1 MFFNPDFDVEDND
14 RTTRLAPNGKRS
26 NLTDRQYDQV
36 RTPEFKAWFGDWEKE
51 YNIEKLRKSKDIQ
64 IHWNGEYS
72 LDRKSARSWMLA
84 NLRGLYINKDTGDKM
99 ELAREGVRKVTS
111 HGNYNKLHLKSMKGV
126 RELIENSIYITEMEK
141 SQEDKD
147 YDKYRYYVAGVD
159 IDGVKCTAKI
169 VVGVKDG
176 KSYYDHNLS
185 RIEKGSLID
194 TLRGVNNP
202 SASKATLDAIYDTKL
217 LRILQ
222 GGNSSKVVDENGE
235 PLVVYHGTNDNF
247 TEFKESQI
255 GRTDHGWFGR
265 DFYFSS
271 PGAEA
276 TENNIAFAKKEASGY
291 GKRVIAAYV
300 NVKKPLITNRAD
312 TWTTTDAAA
321 RKFSEDAKAKGHD
334 GIIVDDAEGSEI
346 VVFKPNQIKS
356 ATDNNGNFDA
366 RQNDTRF
373 FNPDFDVEET
383 SLTSG
388 ARYSLIKHEEWIK
401 GLTHEAVYT
410 AISNRIDS
418 GIRNGDIRVSSE
430 DDKLKIAIAARTFF
444 AEYSNKIIRLS
455 DGRNLY
461 FAPDPQDIKRGL
473 SKQEAWANYCIHAV
487 THGGDTVKGRGY
499 PERIFSEEKVDSLM
513 LIEGIVRDENCYA
526 HLNPKHRDK
535 DGVVF
540 VGKDAKGNRMD
551 VVARLDEYGDISA
564 DLTEVTAI
572 MKGGKMPP
580 LENIKPLTEV
590 VKEVAIHQAEG
601 YSHLTHN
608 ANIIAQSGT
617 ESQGDNVQKQTAL
630 SGGTSRNQNPA
641 GNELA
646 KKLGIFK
653 PGTRNV
659 DIGAGRFDKATNFL
673 KELGVTNIPFD
684 PVNRSS
690 EENKRNAEAVRKNRA
705 ETATVHN
712 VLNVIDN
719 DAVMEGII
727 NQAARAIKPNGT
739 AIFTVYEGDGS
750 GNPKATRDG
759 YQRNAKTAEYI
770 PAIKKYFAKVE
781 TRGKVIL
788 GKAPKDKGPAFWAF
802 DSNFDNGIRFFNPE
816 FDVEEGAESRL
827 FQGRSNLKNSD
838 NAKFFKD
845 YFKNLPAAQTPS
857 WLKDGSPQYVFKWFI
872 NNMVGKEY
880 EFFIPNYGHATLKV
894 NDGHIGRFVCEGP
907 NKGVITK
914 SYSGTWQ
921 DAVLRGDIK
930 EKDVNG
936 WDVKRARML
945 TRLPILLT
953 DFDAVLHEV
962 DKKNEDIFIFIK
974 KFESKN
980 GRPNTIVMKFF
991 KNSGVIGPISTHMK
1005 DLTISWLKN
1014 KDLILTNEGEVYNRS
1029 TNNSANRTPL
1039 AWDNAERNSQVSE
1052 NIISQSG
1059 AESQAANDTRF
1070 FNPNMD
1076 VKSEEEIEANNLIH
1090 GVKAIR
1096 AYAKAGRRDFA
1107 TFAKAVATRKPE
1119 VYNRIKTSLRGMW
1132 NTAIDKGVDLDEVS
1146 RDEVKKILADLD
1158 AALGNENGESG
1169 NKKPEVGNKEP
1180 KTETAPRKTETR
1192 TAEEIDRTK
1201 RVSKAADE
1209 QPYIYQVESKRQGL
1223 CHKKHITS
1231 LMILRIL

>member
-1 MFFNPDFDVEDND
+1 M
-14 RTTRLAPNGKRS
+14 KRAAE
-26 NLTDRQYDQV
+26 YD
-36 RTPEFKAWFGDWEKE
+36 K
-51 YNIEKLRKSKDIQ
+51 EKLAEAKKPAAKKAKLEKVDL
-64 IHWNGEYS
+64 GEQN
-72 LDRKSARSWMLA
+72 DAFDA
-84 NLRGLYINKDTGDKM
+84 
-99 ELAREGVRKVTS
+99 E
-111 HGNYNKLHLKSMKGV
+111 
-126 RELIENSIYITEMEK
+126 
-141 SQEDKD
+141 
-147 YDKYRYYVAGVD
+147 
-159 IDGVKCTAKI
+159 
-169 VVGVKDG
+169 
-176 KSYYDHNLS
+176 
-185 RIEKGSLID
+185 
-194 TLRGVNNP
+194 
-202 SASKATLDAIYDTKL
+202 LDAM
-217 LRILQ
+217 
-222 GGNSSKVVDENGE
+222 
-235 PLVVYHGTNDNF
+235 
-247 TEFKESQI
+247 
-255 GRTDHGWFGR
+255 
-265 DFYFSS
+265 
-271 PGAEA
+271 
-276 TENNIAFAKKEASGY
+276 
-291 GKRVIAAYV
+291 
-300 NVKKPLITNRAD
+300 
-312 TWTTTDAAA
+312 
-321 RKFSEDAKAKGHD
+321 
-334 GIIVDDAEGSEI
+334 
-346 VVFKPNQIKS
+346 
-356 ATDNNGNFDA
+356 
-366 RQNDTRF
+366 F

-788 GKAPKDKGPAFWAF
+788 GKAPKDKGPAFWSF
-802 DSNFDNGIRFFNPE
+802 DSNFDNGIRFFNPDM
-816 FDVEEGAESRL
+816 DVEEGSTPKNLRKIINKSNRTESAKKEMLSILKTYTNRDGSYKRGYL
-827 FQGRSNLKNSD
+827 KAPNGKDSNLNPIQWLEVCTSAFRSNFFGDWLSLLRKQLLD
-838 NAKFFKD
+838 NANVSNVRVGAFVRDAGLSVQASTKK
-845 YFKNLPAAQTPS
+845 
-857 WLKDGSPQYVFKWFI
+857 YVNGI
-872 NNMVGKEY
+872 VEHETDIGKVT
-880 EFFIPNYGHATLKV
+880 IDDDSIHDSLGHNYG
-894 NDGHIGRFVCEGP
+894 P
-907 NKGVITK
+907 
-914 SYSGTWQ
+914 S
-921 DAVLRGDIK
+921 
-930 EKDVNG
+930 
-936 WDVKRARML
+936 
-945 TRLPILLT
+945 
-953 DFDAVLHEV
+953 
-962 DKKNEDIFIFIK
+962 
-974 KFESKN
+974 
-980 GRPNTIVMKFF
+980 
-991 KNSGVIGPISTHMK
+991 
-1005 DLTISWLKN
+1005 
-1014 KDLILTNEGEVYNRS
+1014 
-1029 TNNSANRTPL
+1029 
-1039 AWDNAERNSQVSE
+1039 
-1052 NIISQSG
+1052 
-1059 AESQAANDTRF
+1059 
-1070 FNPNMD
+1070 
-1076 VKSEEEIEANNLIH
+1076 
-1090 GVKAIR
+1090 
-1096 AYAKAGRRDFA
+1096 
-1107 TFAKAVATRKPE
+1107 
-1119 VYNRIKTSLRGMW
+1119 
-1132 NTAIDKGVDLDEVS
+1132 
-1146 RDEVKKILADLD
+1146 
-1158 AALGNENGESG
+1158 
-1169 NKKPEVGNKEP
+1169 
-1180 KTETAPRKTETR
+1180 
-1192 TAEEIDRTK
+1192 
-1201 RVSKAADE
+1201 
-1209 QPYIYQVESKRQGL
+1209 
-1223 CHKKHITS
+1223 
-1231 LMILRIL
+1231 